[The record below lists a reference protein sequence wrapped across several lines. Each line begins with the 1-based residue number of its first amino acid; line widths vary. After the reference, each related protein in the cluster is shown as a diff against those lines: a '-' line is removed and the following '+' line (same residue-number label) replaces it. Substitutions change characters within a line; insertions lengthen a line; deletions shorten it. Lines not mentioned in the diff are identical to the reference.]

1 MASSTDFPCL
11 DDATVLDGLAALRRS
26 APANWHMVMR
36 RAARQVGPD
45 ATVAEVLRA
54 GGMGALVPQGC
65 TDRDATSLRK
75 PRDCARRLIEAYGDV
90 VLADIDDAW
99 LQRERLRAPKNRHLK
114 RLSRGRAG
122 ACFTQLRQMVHA
134 VQREAGTSAVTAKL
148 PAQSRPPIGDRRGRE
163 LAPWPDLKRLI
174 EEGPPRI
181 QAALILQLHVAAR
194 PGRVL
199 ALTVGDVNLTAGAVT
214 VRVRSRAGGTSTLRY
229 PLTQRAVAGIRPWHE
244 MRLEEAGDGGLLF
257 PMRGEPKR
265 PTPSL
270 RRAIRRAAAEQGCAP
285 VTMAAVRLRAQ
296 AGLRSAMAPRGM
308 VRGTGGV
315 ALALQVAHQPN
326 SESDWGQSY
335 SGPSDGAPPEYVPL
349 RAPPQCQPHEP
360 EVGRGRERRGGLQ
373 SLAPPP
379 QLRGAAG
386 MTPTPVDEKPNTETA
401 SPEYEEL
408 ARLMSQLPVP
418 PQTTRVPPPVASTLS
433 PPERHVTHA
442 LAFALG
448 LTTQELLHVVL
459 GLVKPKAGQTSG
471 TDSAKRLAVAKGAPM
486 KAPIDPA
493 EPPASVPDPWGWG
506 DGGSRAG
513 GSNHDL
519 RPVNLLEGLRLS
531 MSMR

>member
-1 MASSTDFPCL
+1 MATSAHFPCL
-11 DDATVLDGLAALRRS
+11 DDATILDGLAALRLA
-26 APANWHMVMR
+26 APANWHVAMR

-45 ATVAEVLRA
+45 ATVAEALRA
-54 GGMGALVPQGC
+54 GGKGALLPQGC
-65 TDRDATSLRK
+65 SDRDATSLRK

-99 LQRERLRAPKNRHLK
+99 LRRERLRAPTNRHLK

-122 ACFTQLRQMVHA
+122 ACFTLLRQMVHA
-134 VQREAGTSAVTAKL
+134 VQREAGISAVTAKL

-163 LAPWPDLKRLI
+163 PAPWPDLKRLI

-199 ALTVGDVNLTAGAVT
+199 ALTVGDVDLTAGVVT
-214 VRVRSRAGGTSTLRY
+214 VRVRSRAGGTSALRY
-229 PLTQRAVAGIRPWHE
+229 PLTQRAVVGIQPWHE
-244 MRLEEAGDGGLLF
+244 MRREEAGDGGLLF

-270 RRAIRRAAAEQGCAP
+270 SGAIRRAAAEQGCAP

-296 AGLRSAMAPRGM
+296 AGLRAARAPRGM

-315 ALALQVAHQPN
+315 APALQVAHQPII
-326 SESDWGQSY
+326 ESDWG
-335 SGPSDGAPPEYVPL
+335 PPDGTPREHVPL
-349 RAPPQCQPHEP
+349 RAPPQCQPHQP
-360 EVGRGRERRGGLQ
+360 EVGRERERRGGLQ
-373 SLAPPP
+373 SLAPTP
-379 QLRGAAG
+379 QLGGATG
-386 MTPTPVDEKPNTETA
+386 MTPTPVDEQPNTETA
-401 SPEYEEL
+401 CPEYKEL

-418 PQTTRVPPPVASTLS
+418 TQTTRVPLPVASTLS

-448 LTTQELLHVVL
+448 LTTEELLRVVV
-459 GLVKPKAGQTSG
+459 GLVKAKEEQTAA
-471 TDSAKRLAVAKGAPM
+471 TDSAKRLALAKGAPM
-486 KAPIDPA
+486 KAPIDLT
-493 EPPASVPDPWGWG
+493 EPPASAPDPWGWG

-513 GSNHDL
+513 ESNHDL

-531 MSMR
+531 AYLR